1 MLAAIFV
8 NHRNCA
14 QIFSPAAYPSHSGG
28 TSNHASASATVIKR
42 ISLIAKG
49 SQTTTLSASRVR
61 RKRTRSLIPE
71 LETIFRFNGNASP
84 RSSRPQRLVGVEMA

>member
-1 MLAAIFV
+1 MLAASFV
-8 NHRNCA
+8 NQRNCA

-28 TSNHASASATVIKR
+28 TSNHASACAIAIKR

-49 SQTTTLSASRVR
+49 SQTAPLSASLVR

-71 LETIFRFNGNASP
+71 LETISVSMAMP
-84 RSSRPQRLVGVEMA
+84 RHGRRRPQRLVGAETA